1 MGILLYPHQEDALK
15 RMKNGCVLCGGTGS
29 GKSITAIAYF
39 QKTYGAKLDHLY
51 IITTAKKRDDGDWIK
66 ELAPFS
72 LPKSFQCTV
81 DSWNNIKKY
90 QEVKDSYFIFDEQR
104 VCGTGV
110 WVKAFLRIAKA
121 NQWILLS
128 ATPGDT
134 WMDYIPLFIANG
146 FYKNRS
152 DFTRQHIIFDR
163 FAKYPKVSRWMN
175 EKKLLREKD
184 YILVDMDFD
193 RKTVKHHADIF
204 ADYDKVIYREIGRS
218 RWNPYKNEPI
228 KNASELCYIWRK
240 ITNSSEERI
249 QAIREILKQ
258 HPRAIIFYNF
268 DYELE
273 ALRELCHADKIRFA
287 EWNGHNHQDIP
298 KTKSWVYLVQYAA
311 GAEGWNCVTTD
322 TIIFFSQN
330 YSYKVLTQSEGRI
343 DRLNTPYTDLYYYHI
358 LSRAPIDIAIRRA
371 LREKKDFN
379 ERSFKRYFEEERN

>member
-240 ITNSSEERI
+240 VTNSSEERI